1 MLKTICIIVAAYEAL
16 AMMDRYGAD
25 VTTKSTPMLIDFF
38 DGFLQ
43 KALFEEPIGEET
55 LLHKLMAL
63 GASYY
68 DAQELLIML
77 HDSFTCNIHRTIS
90 RYNSEG
96 KYSVSCFV
104 IHDLGKIEIQLKEI
118 RIKEASLV
126 DLLRLDLLEGME
138 RGDYFNERYR
148 ALLGG

>member
-1 MLKTICIIVAAYEAL
+1 MLKTICIIVAAHEAL
-16 AMMDRYGAD
+16 SIMGNYEVEVSAKTM
-25 VTTKSTPMLIDFF
+25 PMLLDFF
-38 DGFLQ
+38 DAFLQ
-43 KALFEEPIGEET
+43 KALFEEPIGEEA
-55 LLHKLMAL
+55 LMHKLMTL
-63 GASYY
+63 GANYY
-68 DAQELLIML
+68 GAQELMAML
-77 HDSFTCNIHRTIS
+77 HDSFICNIHRTIS

-148 ALLGG
+148 ALLGS